1 MGGNTTNHRGAG
13 DGKSIAKGNGEV

>member
-13 DGKSIAKGNGEV
+13 DGKSIAKGNGEA